1 MDTCRK
7 VGALFVICVIL
18 SLIASVSVVFAEDGD
33 VSLSSGSVAIPYVP
47 GEIIVKFRPDVT
59 LEAPAKASAHFRA
72 QVKEEVPQIGVEVV
86 EVPPEDMQAAIEAYL
101 SNPQVEY
108 AEPNFIAELA
118 YDPNDPYY
126 AYGYQWSLRKIEAPL
141 AWDISPGSPEV
152 IVAVVDSGVATDHPD
167 LKDKLVPGY
176 NFVANSEDVSDDLGH
191 GTHVAGVIAAGTD
204 NSIGIAS
211 VSFRTRIMPVKVLN
225 SKGYA
230 KYSDVAKG
238 IIYAADHGAKVIN
251 LSLGGYAS
259 SYYLQAAVNYAWQ
272 KGAVVVAAAGNNN
285 TSRPFYPAAC
295 ANVIAV
301 SATDRNDTKAS
312 FSNYGSYISV
322 AAPGV
327 GIYSTYW
334 CRGAN
339 YYASMSGT
347 SLATAHVSGVAA
359 LLFSQDGTRSNAV
372 VRNLIEGTADDLGD
386 PGWDRYYGHG
396 RVNAYKALRAAE
408 PAPETSIPNREMP
421 MPTPSLD

>member
-1 MDTCRK
+1 MGTYRK
-7 VGALFVICVIL
+7 VSTVFVIGVIL
-18 SLIASVSVVFAEDGD
+18 CLIVSVSVALAEEGD
-33 VSLSSGSVAIPYVP
+33 VAPHSGAVAIQYVP
-47 GEIIVKFRPDVT
+47 GEIIVKYKPDVAW
-59 LEAPAKASAHFRA
+59 EAPAKASARFRA
-72 QVKEEVPQIGVEVV
+72 QVKEEVPQLGVEVV
-86 EVPPEDMQAAIEAYL
+86 EVPPEDMLAAIAAYQ
-101 SNPQVEY
+101 SDPRVEY
-108 AEPNFIAELA
+108 AEPNYIAELA
-118 YDPNDPYY
+118 YEPNDPYY
-126 AYGYQWSLRKIEAPL
+126 TYGYQWSLRKIEAPL
-141 AWDISPGSPEV
+141 AWDISAGSPEV

-176 NFVANSEDVSDDLGH
+176 NFVANSENVSDDLGH
-191 GTHVAGVIAAGTD
+191 GTFVAGVIAAGTD

-259 SYYLQAAVNYAWQ
+259 SYSLQSAVNYAWQ
-272 KGAVVVAAAGNNN
+272 RGAVVVAAAGNNN

-295 ANVIAV
+295 TNVIAV
-301 SATDRNDTKAS
+301 SATDRNDVKAS

-347 SLATAHVSGVAA
+347 SAATAHVSGVAA

-372 VRNLIEGTADDLGD
+372 VRSLIEGTADDLGD

-396 RVNAYKALRAAE
+396 RVNAYQALRATE
-408 PAPETSIPNREMP
+408 LAPETSVPTREKP
-421 MPTPSLD
+421 LPTPSLD